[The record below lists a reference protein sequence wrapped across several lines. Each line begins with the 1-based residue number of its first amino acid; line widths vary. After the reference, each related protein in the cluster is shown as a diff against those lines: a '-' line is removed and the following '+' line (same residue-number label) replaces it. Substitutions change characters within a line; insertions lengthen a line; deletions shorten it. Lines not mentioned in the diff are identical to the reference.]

1 MTQARVVLLD
11 GRGRLVPP
19 SLEDE
24 YDDRE
29 TARRWAQLWITH
41 FRGIRRAYVIYRD
54 GNGPVKSEEVEA

>member
-1 MTQARVVLLD
+1 M
-11 GRGRLVPP
+11 PP